1 RLLMATTTAPHT
13 YAFNDAP
20 SGDKMLLGG
29 KGAGLVEMVKLGLPV
44 PPGFVLGTPCGRA
57 YLAEGRLPA
66 GLTQELVERM
76 AALEKASGRRF
87 GDARDPMLV
96 SVRSGA
102 PVSMPGMMDTI
113 LNVGLTVEGA
123 ETLARGT
130 GDARF
135 AWSCMERLLEG
146 FAGTVRGISAG
157 VIEEALLDLPHAR
170 DPVES

>member
-1 RLLMATTTAPHT
+1 LE
-13 YAFNDAP
+13 DA
-20 SGDKMLLGG
+20 S
-29 KGAGLVEMVKLGLPV
+29 
-44 PPGFVLGTPCGRA
+44 R
-57 YLAEGRLPA
+57 
-66 GLTQELVERM
+66 
-76 AALEKASGRRF
+76 RRF
-87 GDARDPMLV
+87 GDPRAPMLV

-157 VIEEALLDLPHAR
+157 VIEEALLDLPHAS
-170 DPVES
+170 DPVESARAHCEALLALIERESGQPFPDPSGQLLEAIEAVFRSWNSPRAKAYRKHKGIDEAMG